1 MSSQP
6 ARGAFTGGE
15 LAGKYL
21 TFALGEEEYGL
32 PVLKVREIIKMMDI
46 TTVPQVPGHVRG
58 VINLRGRIIPVVD
71 LRVKFGF
78 PSRDYTD
85 RTCIIVVEIL
95 TGAGRASM
103 GIIVDHVSEVLN
115 IVSDEI
121 EQMPEFGAGVQTD
134 SMKGVAK
141 VKGSVKVLVDLD
153 RVLGAD
159 GQAMSRLSEAPQ

>member
-6 ARGAFTGGE
+6 ARGAFRSAE

-21 TFALGEEEYGL
+21 TFALGAEEYGL

-58 VINLRGRIIPVVD
+58 VINLRGKIIPVVD

-78 PSRDYTD
+78 PSRDYTE

-95 TGAGRASM
+95 TGATRTSM

-115 IVSDEI
+115 IVSEEI
-121 EQMPEFGAGVQTD
+121 EQMPEFGDGVQTD

-141 VKGSVKVLVDLD
+141 VKGCVKVLVDLD
-153 RVLGAD
+153 RVLGTD
-159 GQAMSRLSEAPQ
+159 GQTFSRLAEAQP